1 MHPNDVMP
9 STPASPI
16 TVHVGRAETALADD
30 VRRGLTATPKQIPP
44 RWLYDPRGSALFE
57 RITELP
63 EYYLTRAENEILTSY
78 APEIAVRCGAST
90 LIELGSGTSD
100 KTVALLNAL
109 RDAGTLRRF
118 IAFDVAEP
126 TLRHAVASLSAAYP
140 TVEVSGVVGDFG
152 LHLDRLPNADS
163 RLVAFLGSTIGNL
176 SREERARFL
185 ATVAAR
191 LRPGEG
197 LLLGVDLVKDPARL
211 LAAYV
216 DGAGVTAEFEKNVLA
231 VVNTALGA
239 DFDLDRFTY
248 TARWDPNAEHISM
261 GLRSVGDQTVRVAD
275 IGLTVKLADGEEIG
289 TEISAKF
296 RREGIV
302 SELEAAGFVPMGW
315 WTDSCGDFAVTL
327 AQRAA
332 DPEPAADPE
341 RAVDHRPPADP
352 TAADP
357 VPAAGP
363 GRPPAASPPPIHARP
378 RASSSGS
385 PRRLRAR
392 RGQAARSRI
401 SRVTGRCGQPP
412 RCWPRRCRLKTRRCR
427 ACPTS
432 APPSGTGPT
441 SPGSLSSSC

>member
-248 TARWDPNAEHISM
+248 TARWDPSAEHISM
-261 GLRSVGDQTVRVAD
+261 GLRSRRRP
-275 IGLTVKLADGEEIG
+275 DG
-289 TEISAKF
+289 
-296 RREGIV
+296 
-302 SELEAAGFVPMGW
+302 AGGRH
-315 WTDSCGDFAVTL
+315 
-327 AQRAA
+327 RA
-332 DPEPAADPE
+332 
-341 RAVDHRPPADP
+341 H
-352 TAADP
+352 
-357 VPAAGP
+357 
-363 GRPPAASPPPIHARP
+363 
-378 RASSSGS
+378 
-385 PRRLRAR
+385 
-392 RGQAARSRI
+392 GQ
-401 SRVTGRCGQPP
+401 TGR
-412 RCWPRRCRLKTRRCR
+412 WRRDRH
-427 ACPTS
+427 
-432 APPSGTGPT
+432 
-441 SPGSLSSSC
+441 